1 MKSLVLEL
9 QAAVWDSD
17 EKVTNLL
24 RKALVVAKKLE
35 IKDFENWILSE
46 MHGYKDNPSS
56 IPAYREVKG
65 RVRAF
70 NRYHGWQNVYFG
82 SIEDEHIA
90 SIRKLSQS
98 VVQLEDLYLGEG
110 DLTTKVP
117 LELVDDIYNEYGV
130 EPLLVFPKSGIL
142 QIIESVKSTI
152 LDWALKLEKDGI
164 LGEGMTF
171 SKEEKEKAAQ
181 QSYTTIIHNMYNSQL
196 QQGSINSEQT
206 LSVGVN
212 ISEVKELLDLVLSH
226 ISKMNLS
233 SENNTE
239 IQNEITTIESELQ
252 ETDPKPGVIKTGLNV
267 IARIIGT
274 ASESAITDRVT
285 NLITDY
291 AGKLF

>member
-35 IKDFENWILSE
+35 IKDFEIWILSE

-70 NRYHGWQNVYFG
+70 NHYHGWQNVYFG
-82 SIEDEHIA
+82 SIEAEHFA
-90 SIRKLSQS
+90 STRSLSQS

-110 DLTTKVP
+110 ELTTKVAP
-117 LELVDDIYNEYGV
+117 ELLDDIYDQYGV
-130 EPLLVFPKSGIL
+130 EPLLVLPKSSIL

-196 QQGSINSEQT
+196 QQGSINSKQV

-239 IQNEITTIESELQ
+239 LHNEVATIEDELQ
-252 ETDPKPGVIKTGLNV
+252 EDEPKPGIIKSGLNT

-274 ASESAITDRVT
+274 ASESAITDQVT
-285 NLITDY
+285 NLITEY
-291 AGKLF
+291 ASKLF